1 MNSLQEILDEKEQV
15 QEEGF
20 KVTDDK
26 KANWVL
32 RKIKE
37 NNEQKIKNTEIAEE
51 EIYKIE
57 EWLEQV
63 NQPLDRNS
71 DHLQS
76 LLAEYAM
83 KKKQDDPKFKSLKL
97 PNGNLQFRKQ
107 QPKWS
112 YDDKTLVTSLKQLRL
127 DEYIK
132 VEEKPVKKDIKKVL
146 RVAGNKAVT
155 ENGEVVEGIEIEE
168 RGESFS

>member
-1 MNSLQEILDEKEQV
+1 MNNLQEFLDQKENV

-57 EWLEQV
+57 EWLDQV
-63 NQPLDRNS
+63 NQPLERNN
-71 DHLQS
+71 DYLQG

-83 KKKQDDPKFKSLKL
+83 QKKQENPKIKSLKL

-107 QPKWS
+107 QPKWN
-112 YDDKTLVTSLKQLRL
+112 YDDNKLVQSLKQLGMT
-127 DEYIK
+127 DYIK
-132 VEEKPVKKDIKKVL
+132 
-146 RVAGNKAVT
+146 
-155 ENGEVVEGIEIEE
+155 
-168 RGESFS
+168 